1 MVLEALALFFTAV
14 TAISTYYFSFRT
26 NLTFPSQQSQ
36 ITYYSVYQT
45 CATSTLF
52 GDRVFA
58 AANGMCAAVWFVEA
72 FLIMALV
79 TACFGYVLHIM
90 SDKRALLPSGKRAW
104 SVMWQQHLWSAL
116 FLILGLGTAGGV
128 FRNLRILLLRN
139 IPVGQSAQ
147 LRFSWGFATHI
158 VATVLHIILTLI
170 LVIFRPD
177 ETPIQQGMYTDEN
190 YSQPMTP
197 RSGMHPMTPKSFAGP
212 MTPRQQMMHQQMQS
226 QHFDTEEEE

>member
-1 MVLEALALFFTAV
+1 MTRREKFLPCQESSGCRNHRTYSKALY
-14 TAISTYYFSFRT
+14 I
-26 NLTFPSQQSQ
+26 PSPPQ
-36 ITYYSVYQT
+36 
-45 CATSTLF
+45 
-52 GDRVFA
+52 
-58 AANGMCAAVWFVEA
+58 
-72 FLIMALV
+72 
-79 TACFGYVLHIM
+79 
-90 SDKRALLPSGKRAW
+90 LPSGKRAW

-177 ETPIQQGMYTDEN
+177 EGPIQQGMYTDEN